1 MREKLMLKQDEFLQ
15 NISRVYFD
23 EYSPEKN
30 CEIFA
35 DILCGIEIDKILEK
49 HAISGSFNDM
59 LQFRKY
65 VKALPKEYRQGLT
78 KINEII
84 REIDDTAIDGNRGEI
99 SDIEIGEVLNR
110 ENRLGRKSVLAILK
124 EQEQLQKMSERAD
137 ILEEQLRIAEQYGLE
152 EY

>member
-1 MREKLMLKQDEFLQ
+1 MLKQDEFLQ

>member
-1 MREKLMLKQDEFLQ
+1 MLKQDEFLQ
-15 NISRVYFD
+15 NIARVYFD

-124 EQEQLQKMSERAD
+124 EQEQLQKMSERVD
-137 ILEEQLRIAEQYGLE
+137 ILEEHLRIAEQYGLE